1 MDPAK
6 QNTAAVSKQGLHQHS
21 SHHHICCNHHKQT
34 VTMHMTQSS
43 ASDRWAMKYA
53 KPAAKYGSR
62 HAAVKQLASPKAQV

>member
-1 MDPAK
+1 
-6 QNTAAVSKQGLHQHS
+6 
-21 SHHHICCNHHKQT
+21 
-34 VTMHMTQSS
+34 MTQSS